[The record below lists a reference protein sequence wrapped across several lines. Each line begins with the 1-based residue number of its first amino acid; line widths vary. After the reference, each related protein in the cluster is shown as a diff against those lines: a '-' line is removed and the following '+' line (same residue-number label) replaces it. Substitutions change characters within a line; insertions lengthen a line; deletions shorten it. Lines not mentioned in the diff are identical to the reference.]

1 MPLLDLSK
9 TEHPL
14 PRDEQLHLI
23 TTALGQARPLI
34 CLDNAHLLRAEPET
48 MAVVG
53 HLAAAPGARFLA
65 MSREELPLDG
75 FDVLHLAGLGEGEAR
90 TLIRQVAGDTLPDP
104 LVDRL
109 IGRTAASP
117 MLIRLAWARYARTIR
132 IRPR

>member
-1 MPLLDLSK
+1 
-9 TEHPL
+9 
-14 PRDEQLHLI
+14 
-23 TTALGQARPLI
+23 
-34 CLDNAHLLRAEPET
+34 
-48 MAVVG
+48 
-53 HLAAAPGARFLA
+53 